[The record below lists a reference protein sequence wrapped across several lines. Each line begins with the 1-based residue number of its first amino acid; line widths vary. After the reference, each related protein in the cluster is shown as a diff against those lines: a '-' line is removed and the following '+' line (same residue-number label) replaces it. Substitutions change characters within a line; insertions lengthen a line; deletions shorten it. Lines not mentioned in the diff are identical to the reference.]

1 MAFDLCIGKKQSDS
15 FCISVYFLPIIWYTV
30 NTAIPLGGE
39 HMNYLSVAEIAK
51 KWNISERSVRN
62 YCAQERIPG
71 AVLIGKTW
79 HIPEN
84 AEKPARS
91 NGKKM
96 PVKTLLSILQEEK
109 RTKYAGGIYHKTQI
123 DLTYNSNRIEG
134 SRLTHDQ
141 TRYIFETNTIG
152 VENEVLNVDDV
163 IETSNH
169 FRCIDL
175 IIDHAAS
182 TLSEHFI
189 KKPHHILKT
198 GTSDS
203 RKDWFAVGEYKR
215 LPNEVGGMQTSL
227 PEEVADR
234 MKALLSDYNAV
245 PKKTL
250 DDILDFHVR
259 FERIHPFQDG
269 NGRVGRLIMFKECL
283 KYNIVPFI
291 IEENLKLFY
300 YRGLKEWYNEKGYLT
315 DTCLTAQDKYKA
327 YLDYFRIPYEK

>member
-1 MAFDLCIGKKQSDS
+1 
-15 FCISVYFLPIIWYTV
+15 
-30 NTAIPLGGE
+30 
-39 HMNYLSVAEIAK
+39 MNYLSVAETAK

-91 NGKKM
+91 NGKKT

-123 DLTYNSNRIEG
+123 DLTYNSNHIEG

-152 VENEVLNVDDV
+152 IENEVLNVDDV

-189 KKPHHILKT
+189 KKLHHILKT
-198 GTSDS
+198 STSDS

-283 KYNIVPFI
+283 KSNIVPFI

-327 YLDYFRIPYEK
+327 YLDYFRIPYEKRTREAVLI

>member
-1 MAFDLCIGKKQSDS
+1 
-15 FCISVYFLPIIWYTV
+15 
-30 NTAIPLGGE
+30 
-39 HMNYLSVAEIAK
+39 MNYLSVAETAK

-91 NGKKM
+91 NGKKT

-123 DLTYNSNRIEG
+123 DLTYNSNHIEG

-189 KKPHHILKT
+189 KKLHHILKT
-198 GTSDS
+198 STSDS

-327 YLDYFRIPYEK
+327 YLDYFRIPTKSEPEKPSSFENGFYCTGYLT